1 VRTVDEDGQPSR
13 WLVDHLPLLP
23 PGGHVLD
30 VACGRGRHTLLL
42 AQAGF
47 RVHAIDRDPEAIAF
61 VREAARQRLLPVTVA
76 VMDLETEPPPTL
88 GHAAF
93 DAIVV
98 FRYLHRPL
106 FPALIDALAPGGRLV
121 YETFT
126 VAQARRGRPTNPRFL
141 LKPGELVALVAP
153 LVIFDAREG
162 EVDGDAVAAI
172 VAERR

>member
-1 VRTVDEDGQPSR
+1 VGTADAAGQPSR
-13 WLVDHLPLLP
+13 WLVDHLHILP

-30 VACGRGRHTLLL
+30 VACGRGRHTFLL

-47 RVHAIDRDPEAIAF
+47 RVHAIDRDPDAIAF
-61 VREAARQRLLPVTVA
+61 VSESARQRLLAVTCEV
-76 VMDLETEPPPTL
+76 VDLESEPPPGL
-88 GHAAF
+88 GHARF
-93 DAIVV
+93 DGIVV

-106 FPALIDALAPGGRLV
+106 FPALVDALAPGGRLV

-126 VAQARRGRPTNPRFL
+126 AAQALRGRPTNPRFL
-141 LKPGELVALVAP
+141 LAPGELASLVAP
-153 LVIFDAREG
+153 LAVLDAREG